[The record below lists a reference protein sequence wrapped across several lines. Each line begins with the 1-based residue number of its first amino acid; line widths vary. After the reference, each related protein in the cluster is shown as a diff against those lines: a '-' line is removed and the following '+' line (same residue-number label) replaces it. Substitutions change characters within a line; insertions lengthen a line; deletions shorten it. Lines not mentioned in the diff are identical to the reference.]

1 MLEAGPIQ
9 TQRLVRE
16 YLEKRR
22 FMEAMIVAKKGLAH
36 FPTMVEFRLLL
47 AETYALD
54 GKPGSAREQLEAALR
69 EHPGDARVL
78 EALGR
83 L

>member
-1 MLEAGPIQ
+1 
-9 TQRLVRE
+9 
-16 YLEKRR
+16 
-22 FMEAMIVAKKGLAH
+22 
-36 FPTMVEFRLLL
+36 MVEFRLLL

-54 GKPGSAREQLEAALR
+54 GRPGRAREQLEAALS

-78 EALGR
+78 EALGK